1 MTTGPATTGP
11 ADPAGTTVR
20 TRTVTAAVVGLCLV
34 LTAALGITLYSRTA
48 GGSVSLLASWTG
60 EEERVFR
67 TVLDAFTADTGIR
80 VDYQGS
86 SAQRE
91 ILLGEVQAGTE
102 PDIAVLPSPGELAD
116 YALAGHLRPLGSVLG
131 TEEQQYSATWIPRLT
146 VGGRQDVYWVPVKAD
161 VKSLVW
167 YDTRRY
173 PGRPRDRL
181 APLVTRGGQWCVGM
195 GSDATS
201 GWPGTDWIED
211 ILLQQAGRDT
221 YQAWAT
227 GTGSWTSSAVR
238 RAWQTWHDL
247 LTGSRT
253 AAVPEAVLTT
263 DYRDAGRGM
272 FAARPTCALE
282 HQASFIRAGY
292 PRTGGHPGVP
302 RGDFLPSSELIPHA
316 DRAAGAREV
325 SGDLAG
331 MFRDTPQARR
341 LMTYLASAAAQQ
353 AWAENTAADQI
364 RPLSVNTRV
373 PSSVYRTDPVTTHVA
388 QALRAPGTT
397 CYDASDA
404 MPPAM
409 RDAFQRGVLE
419 YLAGSRPLDDLLAR
433 LDHIRTSVPRTQWLP
448 SVCS

>member
-1 MTTGPATTGP
+1 MNRSRPL
-11 ADPAGTTVR
+11 
-20 TRTVTAAVVGLCLV
+20 TAVVVGLCLV
-34 LTAALGITLYSRTA
+34 LTAALGITLYSRTT
-48 GGSVSLLASWTG
+48 GGTVSLLASWTG

-91 ILLGEVQAGTE
+91 ILLGEVQSGTE

-116 YALAGHLRPLGSVLG
+116 YAIAGHLRPLGPVLG
-131 TEEQQYSATWIPRLT
+131 AELQEYSGTWIPRLT
-146 VGGRQDVYWVPVKAD
+146 VGGREDVYWVPVKAD

-167 YDTRRY
+167 YDAQRH

-181 APLVTRGGQWCVGM
+181 AALAAQGGQWCVGM

-201 GWPGTDWIED
+201 GWPGTDWVED
-211 ILLQQAGRDT
+211 ILLQQAGKGA
-221 YQAWAT
+221 YQSWAT
-227 GTGSWTSSAVR
+227 GHGSWTSDAVR

-247 LTGSRT
+247 LTGSGAT
-253 AAVPEAVLTT
+253 QVPEAVLTT
-263 DYRDAGRGM
+263 DYRDAGKGM
-272 FAARPTCALE
+272 FAASPTCALE

-292 PRTGGHPGVP
+292 PTAGGQPAVS
-302 RGDFLPSSELIPHA
+302 RGDFLPSSEVIPHA
-316 DRAAGAREV
+316 DRATAAREV

-331 MFRDTPQARR
+331 MFRDTPEARR

-388 QALRAPGTT
+388 QALRDPGTT

-409 RDAFQRGVLE
+409 RDAFQRAVLE
-419 YLAGSRPLDDLLAR
+419 YLAGVRPLDDLLTQLNHVR
-433 LDHIRTSVPRTQWLP
+433 DSVPLSQWLP